1 MTIPTPAATNAT
13 SHRTIPAKADLAH
26 SGSGIRPV
34 ITPGLAATQLSA
46 NFGKAPAAEQPH
58 VIDMIKECYMLN
70 GQEEISD
77 VLNSLIDVLAKKV
90 EASGGQKAGE
100 IKSLIVGILKKV
112 DPAPASTST
121 VSGPSPSASPE
132 SSSVAAASSPATLQ
146 PNTKTAGEQTWFR
159 KWFGRGSKETA
170 ALNNLQQVAVKEGI
184 PEKLLD
190 HKKELQLAKREDTL
204 KQKVTETELQ
214 IKAIRDLDSF
224 NKVLNDAE
232 SSVKSLAETTLA
244 EKNSLVNRLRQT
256 DLSNRKQDKSVRDQR
271 IQQSTIDALRARDRT
286 LSSSDASIDPVR
298 AVERNLETN
307 SSNKVMDQQARHEAA
322 VPGYKKLQALF
333 AESVQNFVIP
343 ILEPE
348 VGLNAAKLNALSEK
362 IKELEKLEKDKLPLL
377 QSQQEAANKAGNFDE
392 LSTLMDQTTACEKNI
407 NDLGKQKEKITE
419 LQGLVSAAG
428 VDLDAIRELSLQF
441 SVTPSK
447 AYLLPFSLQMLGN
460 GVESKSVNQG
470 FSLNQALEYGGSG
483 RSNNAISRSIA
494 LRTHLAEFGS
504 EFNVYENSKN
514 PTVDTLRGDRR
525 SFLSDLGGALRSP
538 DSERADKTLAFLSTK
553 EGRKYV
559 HRLAACNVTAAGF
572 NAKTLQLDAP
582 SLAYKVESGFG
593 SFKKLMIGRTGV
605 YARDPGEYVGNRLSV
620 LSRLS
625 STLQKELFRDGK
637 PLGLEHAV
645 LTPQHA
651 VEASSLILAA
661 LPNDLLTANH
671 VEVTRFM
678 KSLKEFEG
686 EVHSAEKEERP
697 VNAEKL
703 HLFKQT
709 IKEFHNTAASGIS
722 RKEVFGADK
731 SLAVA
736 RQISLEIAANGRK
749 GLFRRASASVGNF
762 VNLAGGRA
770 IREGWSSLQNYLS
783 QIKQKERLRQQFQ
796 RPENIALIADL
807 KRQLLPFT
815 ESKNESDVKNAQAM
829 LTYLSGK
836 SLTVEIKGELSPQLQ
851 KTLLATGNFLQ
862 AVWSPLSKGRVLPKV
877 VGLSS
882 VQTNSIPNYS
892 KTNLSKFAADMS
904 SETSVK
910 PFASTVTASTAT
922 VSPAPAGGQ
931 PPVSDNQWI
940 SNLWGQVL
948 NEGRNPAQ
956 QLARLKVEYQQAFQV
971 EYPEGGPAFSDEQV
985 RTYYKNLE
993 SLNEIALFAGQ
1004 DIKNISASTLEKMKD
1019 LMPTLLKIRRG
1030 ALLQGQL
1037 APLNTRSLQDVS
1049 GDSARCWLR
1058 SSWGAAVN
1066 ALSKNE
1072 FTERVGL
1079 VAQSL
1084 DGELGARNLNLNEIG
1099 QIYDQIKAN
1108 PFNGSRA
1115 NPILENK
1122 QRALMIRLMDRAG
1135 ASWKKGNALE
1145 TLNRLKKGENPQ
1157 AEGDFGVLF
1166 FQALGLPVI
1175 IHNGADT
1182 IPDVYLPENYK
1193 TDQHGHPDTWPTL
1206 RYDGTGLAGHWQFY
1220 RKPTVA

>member
-1 MTIPTPAATNAT
+1 MTTSTTTAVPSAISQRTGSSSAATG
-13 SHRTIPAKADLAH
+13 K
-26 SGSGIRPV
+26 SGSGFQAV
-34 ITPGLAATQLSA
+34 VTPGLAATQLNA
-46 NFGKAPAAEQPH
+46 NFGKTPLEQPH
-58 VIDMIKECYMLN
+58 VIDMMKACYKIN
-70 GQEEISD
+70 GTEEISD
-77 VLNSLIDVLAKKV
+77 ALNSLIDGLVKKV
-90 EASGGQKAGE
+90 ESGGGQKAE
-100 IKSLIVGILKKV
+100 ELKSMIVDMLKRT
-112 DPAPASTST
+112 DPVPVSSTSSPDTTTVASSISTAKPSSAASTLTNPVPLAKPETSTKPASSWLRWLG
-121 VSGPSPSASPE
+121 SFFSAAPDQ
-132 SSSVAAASSPATLQ
+132 A
-146 PNTKTAGEQTWFR
+146 
-159 KWFGRGSKETA
+159 A
-170 ALNNLQQVAVKEGI
+170 ALNALQQAAVREGI
-184 PEKLLD
+184 LEQLIE
-190 HKKELQLAKREDTL
+190 HKEELQEAKQNDTVKQEISETVDRIKKLADLNALEEEL
-204 KQKVTETELQ
+204 NSTES
-214 IKAIRDLDSF
+214 I
-224 NKVLNDAE
+224 
-232 SSVKSLAETTLA
+232 VKLLAETTSA
-244 EKNSLVNRLRQT
+244 EKKSLVEDLRTT
-256 DLSNRKQDKSVRDQR
+256 DLSNRKNDKFVTDQR
-271 IQQSTIDALRARDRT
+271 IQNWSNRMTDQRAKHDAA
-286 LSSSDASIDPVR
+286 I
-298 AVERNLETN
+298 
-307 SSNKVMDQQARHEAA
+307 
-322 VPGYKKLQALF
+322 PGYKKLQAKLVK
-333 AESVQNFVIP
+333 SLNNSVIP
-343 ILEPE
+343 VLDPE
-348 VGLNAAKLNALSEK
+348 VDLSSAKLSALSQR
-362 IKELEKLEKDKLPLL
+362 ITELKNSESDRLPDLEARWNVARD
-377 QSQQEAANKAGNFDE
+377 AGNIEE
-392 LSTLMDQTTACEKNI
+392 LNSLGDQIIACKKNI
-407 NDLGKQKEKITE
+407 ENSEKQKEKIVE
-419 LQGLVSAAG
+419 LQKLVSSA
-428 VDLDAIRELSLQF
+428 DLDCRAIHELNLQF
-441 SVTPSK
+441 EVTRNN
-447 AYLLPFSLQMLGN
+447 ANLLPFSLHMLGN
-460 GVESKSVNQG
+460 GVQSPSVNDG
-470 FSLNQALEYGGSG
+470 FSLNQALRYGGSG
-483 RSNNAISRSIA
+483 RSNHAMSRSIA

-504 EFNVYENSKN
+504 DFNVYENSKN
-514 PTVDTLRGDRR
+514 PTPGTVRGDRR

-686 EVHSAEKEERP
+686 EVQSAEKEDKP

-703 HLFKQT
+703 HRFKQT
-709 IKEFHNTAASGIS
+709 IKEFHNTAASWIS
-722 RKEVFGADK
+722 EREVSGADK

-836 SLTVEIKGELSPQLQ
+836 SLTVEIKGELSSQLQ

-862 AVWSPLSKGRVLPKV
+862 AVWSPLSKGGVLPKV

-904 SETSVK
+904 SETSVE

-948 NEGRNPAQ
+948 NEGGNPTQ
-956 QLARLKVEYQQAFQV
+956 QLAEQQLAQLKVDYQEAFQV
-971 EYPEGGPAFSDEQV
+971 DYPEGGPAFSDEQV
-985 RTYYKNLE
+985 ETYLKNLE

-1037 APLNTRSLQDVS
+1037 APLDTRVLQNVS
-1049 GDSARCWLR
+1049 DNQNRCWLR

-1066 ALSKNE
+1066 ALSKEE
-1072 FTERVGL
+1072 FKNRVGK
-1079 VAQSL
+1079 VAQTL

-1175 IHNGADT
+1175 IHNGAGT